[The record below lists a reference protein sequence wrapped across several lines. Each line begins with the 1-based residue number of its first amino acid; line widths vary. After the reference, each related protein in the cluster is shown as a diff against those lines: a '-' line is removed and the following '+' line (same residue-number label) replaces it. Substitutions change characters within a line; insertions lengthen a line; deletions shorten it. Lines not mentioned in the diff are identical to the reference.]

1 MSNMKMDTQGMS
13 MPLDP
18 NDPNYQKKQKESKIQ
33 PHKPWLCTPTRVLT
47 ETMVKELKILI
58 NEVLDEREHK
68 RRLAGPYDNVE
79 PLPPS
84 YFDTKHF
91 QHYVGEEEP
100 EYKDWSQTDF
110 KVGFSP
116 DYKPSYYQ

>member
-1 MSNMKMDTQGMS
+1 MTYTKMDTQGMS

-18 NDPNYQKKQKESKIQ
+18 NDPEYQKKQKESKIQ
-33 PHKPWLCTPTRVLT
+33 PHKPWLITPRRCHTP
-47 ETMVKELKILI
+47 EMVKELKILI

-84 YFDTKHF
+84 YFDTDHFKHLID
-91 QHYVGEEEP
+91 EPEP
-100 EYKDWSQTDF
+100 EYKDWSQTN
-110 KVGFSP
+110 KPKP
-116 DYKPSYYQ
+116 DYNPGYYQ

>member
-1 MSNMKMDTQGMS
+1 MSKMDTQGMS
-13 MPLDP
+13 APLSP
-18 NDPNYQKKQKESKIQ
+18 EEAAKYKGKPQE
-33 PHKPWLCTPTRVLT
+33 HKPWVVKPNRLFT
-47 ETMVKELKILI
+47 ETYAKELKILI

-91 QHYVGEEEP
+91 KHLIDEPEP
-100 EYKDWSQTDF
+100 EYKPWSQSKNSKTD
-110 KVGFSP
+110 
-116 DYKPSYYQ
+116 YNPSYYQ